1 MLGPR
6 GLSIRPSRP
15 DDVACHEGMDI
26 FKPKS
31 WLRYALYVK
40 DFHLYKDW
48 CVAHDGATSQN
59 LPSILLQGLQNPGEP
74 GVSILHG
81 QSYSQTK
88 RTIYLSPS
96 IEYAA
101 FPVYAQLFSLA
112 EASNWGQLVL
122 QCRVRPDSFIER
134 PGSLGNKYWPQHVRF
149 DPNFD
154 SLQGLNG
161 FGRRFRKIWLQNF
174 GLVWFGLECFS
185 QWRPLC
191 YWI

>member
-1 MLGPR
+1 M
-6 GLSIRPSRP
+6 
-15 DDVACHEGMDI
+15 
-26 FKPKS
+26 
-31 WLRYALYVK
+31 
-40 DFHLYKDW
+40 YKDW
-48 CVAHDGATSQN
+48 CVAYHGTTSQN

-112 EASNWGQLVL
+112 EASHWGQLVL

-154 SLQGLNG
+154 SLQGLE
-161 FGRRFRKIWLQNF
+161 WLIENRDDIVVY
-174 GLVWFGLECFS
+174 GLVTREFGS
-185 QWRPLC
+185 AKKRPIL
-191 YWI
+191 

>member
-1 MLGPR
+1 MGKPNTACVGAGHTSNLRVGSGTHCTSRTSTCIRIGVLR
-6 GLSIRPSRP
+6 G
-15 DDVACHEGMDI
+15 AYHGT
-26 FKPKS
+26 
-31 WLRYALYVK
+31 
-40 DFHLYKDW
+40 
-48 CVAHDGATSQN
+48 TSQN

-112 EASNWGQLVL
+112 EASYWGQLVL

-134 PGSLGNKYWPQHVRF
+134 PGSLGNKYWPEHVRF
-149 DPNFD
+149 DPNFN
-154 SLQGLNG
+154 SLG
-161 FGRRFRKIWLQNF
+161 
-174 GLVWFGLECFS
+174 
-185 QWRPLC
+185 
-191 YWI
+191 

>member
-1 MLGPR
+1 M
-6 GLSIRPSRP
+6 
-15 DDVACHEGMDI
+15 
-26 FKPKS
+26 
-31 WLRYALYVK
+31 
-40 DFHLYKDW
+40 
-48 CVAHDGATSQN
+48 
-59 LPSILLQGLQNPGEP
+59 GLQNPGEP

-112 EASNWGQLVL
+112 EASHWGQLVL

-154 SLQGLNG
+154 SLQGLEWLIENRDDIVVYG
-161 FGRRFRKIWLQNF
+161 LMMREFGSAKKLPIL
-174 GLVWFGLECFS
+174 
-185 QWRPLC
+185 
-191 YWI
+191 